1 MHNALAKTEES
12 NIPGQGNPQLRCLSA
27 IRICLFITTLTGV
40 SPTLFAGQ
48 PAPAAFNGYTELKH
62 VGTGSIRWLGFTIYE
77 AGLWTANGNFN
88 GLTGSLPMA
97 LHITYR
103 KNIKSGAL
111 AERTAREWERL
122 SIYSLDKRKEW
133 QQRLAM
139 IWPSVQPGDSITT
152 LVTADKQTH
161 FYFNNELIQTIKDTE
176 FGIALLSIWL
186 HPNTSQPELR
196 SRLIGRMEG

>member
-1 MHNALAKTEES
+1 MYSAFAKTEVS
-12 NIPGQGNPQLRCLSA
+12 NIPGQGNPRLMRLSA
-27 IRICLFITTLTGV
+27 IRICLFISILTGV
-40 SPTLFAGQ
+40 SPILFAGQ

-62 VGTGSIRWLGFTIYE
+62 VGTGSIRWFGFTIYE

-97 LHITYR
+97 LHITYQ
-103 KNIKSGAL
+103 KHIKSGAL

-196 SRLIGRMEG
+196 SRLIGRMER